1 MKIRQGFVSN
11 SSSASFIVLWR
22 VKDFGK
28 TITTERAVGEIFGVE
43 FKEETDEI
51 NWEDTWNKE
60 AKGRVEEII
69 KQTVTNKDGTFIS
82 SFHTYMFNNS
92 EDFGEAAKSLV
103 MGLVVGNVFEIIDTK
118 VEED

>member
-11 SSSASFIVLWR
+11 SSSASFIVHWR
-22 VKDFGK
+22 IKDFGK